1 MILAPARD
9 WTVSRPESP
18 PVPVPLLF
26 LIADS
31 GGGHR
36 AAARAVSQAL
46 EEAYPGRFAPVFCD
60 PLTGPDSA
68 RLLRWI
74 TGRYGSLIRRAP
86 WIWAALYYGSDSRAA
101 MNLLHR
107 TLFALANR
115 PVADAVA
122 RHRPA
127 AILSFHPLISA
138 AAVTVRE
145 RAKAFPRLCQPGGTQ
160 YLPGTPRTPRARNP
174 PMFPR
179 KRPREGGEA
188 FPRKRFLD
196 GGEPEIPVV
205 TVVTDLVTLH
215 TAWRFGK
222 VDRIVTPETG
232 LPVTADFRVS
242 PAGPAERLA
251 LRRRLGLSGHRFVV
265 LLAGGAEGCGGIA
278 KRAAALITKFPDIE
292 VVAVCGRN
300 RRLKRKLDRRLESAE
315 GRLHTLGFA
324 ANMADWLR
332 CADIVVTK
340 AGPGTIAEATA
351 TGAPL
356 IITSHLPGQE
366 RGNTELVVSAGAG
379 RHAPSV
385 QKLVRE
391 IAALRHDPAA
401 LAAMR
406 AASARLGRP
415 GAAAGIAALLA
426 EMTG

>member
-1 MILAPARD
+1 MVLAPARD
-9 WTVSRPESP
+9 GTVSRLASP
-18 PVPVPLLF
+18 SVPVPLLF
-26 LIADS
+26 LVADS

-36 AAARAVSQAL
+36 AAAQAVSQAL

-60 PLTGPDSA
+60 PLSGPDSA
-68 RLLRWI
+68 QLLRWI

-86 WIWAALYYGSDSRAA
+86 WIWAALYYGSDSRVA

-115 PVADAVA
+115 PVTDAVA
-122 RHRPA
+122 RHRPV
-127 AILSFHPLISA
+127 AIVSFHPLISG
-138 AAVTVRE
+138 AAVKE
-145 RAKAFPRLCQPGGTQ
+145 RGRSET
-160 YLPGTPRTPRARNP
+160 
-174 PMFPR
+174 FPR

-188 FPRKRFLD
+188 FPRKLRLPE
-196 GGEPEIPVV
+196 GNGPEIPVV

-222 VDRIVTPETG
+222 VDRILTPETG
-232 LPVTADFRVS
+232 LPVTAGFRVG
-242 PAGPAERLA
+242 PAGPGERLS

-278 KRAAALITKFPDIE
+278 KRAAALITQFPDIE

-300 RRLKRKLDRRLESAE
+300 HRLNRKLDRLADSAA
-315 GRLHTLGFA
+315 GRLHPLGFA

-366 RGNTELVVSAGAG
+366 RGNTELVVRAGAA

-385 QKLVRE
+385 RKLVRE
-391 IAALRHDPAA
+391 IGTLRHDPAA

>member
-1 MILAPARD
+1 
-9 WTVSRPESP
+9 
-18 PVPVPLLF
+18 
-26 LIADS
+26 
-31 GGGHR
+31 
-36 AAARAVSQAL
+36 
-46 EEAYPGRFAPVFCD
+46 
-60 PLTGPDSA
+60 
-68 RLLRWI
+68 
-74 TGRYGSLIRRAP
+74 
-86 WIWAALYYGSDSRAA
+86 

-115 PVADAVA
+115 PVAAAVA

-127 AILSFHPLISA
+127 AILSFHPLISG
-138 AAVTVRE
+138 AAVTARE
-145 RAKAFPRLCQPGGTQ
+145 RKA
-160 YLPGTPRTPRARNP
+160 
-174 PMFPR
+174 
-179 KRPREGGEA
+179 
-188 FPRKRFLD
+188 
-196 GGEPEIPVV
+196 PVV
-205 TVVTDLVTLH
+205 TIVTDLVTLH
-215 TAWRFGK
+215 TAWRYDK

-232 LPVTADFRVS
+232 LPVTADFRVG
-242 PAGPAERLA
+242 PAGPSERLS

-278 KRAAALITKFPDIE
+278 KRAAALITQFPDIE

-300 RRLKRKLDRRLESAE
+300 HRLNRKLDRLARNAA
-315 GRLHTLGFA
+315 GRLHPLGFT

-366 RGNTELVVSAGAG
+366 RGNTELVVRAGAAH
-379 RHAPSV
+379 HAPTAG
-385 QKLVRE
+385 KLVRE
-391 IAALRHDPAA
+391 IAALRHDPTA